1 MGNDFD
7 KELDILEFLKRDG
20 KSRTGVS
27 KNSPKSR
34 PIKYKSI
41 PKKQRYVNNRI
52 MATSEKRQVLVKVI
66 YSKTA
71 KKDGS
76 GSRSK
81 SSYRQGMAS
90 VKRLSEYLEKDAATN
105 FEMKDGNEFEFAS
118 ELDKH
123 IKDEWSPD
131 FTTRKNGSDIM
142 HLVVSTPSGSDRDA
156 TLRAARE
163 FGKEFFEVNDYAFVR
178 HDDTHNP
185 HVHFLV
191 KIKGDDGSRL
201 NLGKKDLEL
210 ARETFAH
217 HAREQGI
224 DVAASRRSW
233 RASDK
238 HFLRRDRKGGD
249 QLMSSSDY
257 YKSKDGGDRSWV
269 DSYNSSLES
278 EIEEFNKI
286 ADVFEGQ
293 GDDSANI
300 LAKRIRAHS
309 KKLEDAIQSKPNEHG
324 RRLKEGKVDDEIKR

>member
-1 MGNDFD
+1 MGNDSGD
-7 KELDILEFLKRDG
+7 ELDILEFLKREG

-27 KNSPKSR
+27 KTASR
-34 PIKYKSI
+34 RRPVKYNSI
-41 PKKQRYVNNRI
+41 PKKQRYINNRI

-71 KKDGS
+71 KNEGG

-105 FEMKDGNEFEFAS
+105 FEMKDGNEFEHAS
-118 ELDKH
+118 ELEDH

-185 HVHFLV
+185 HVHFLI

-224 DVAASRRSW
+224 DVAASRRTW

-238 HFLRRDRKGGD
+238 AFLRRDAEKGD
-249 QLMSSSDY
+249 ERMTSSEY
-257 YKSKDGGDRSWV
+257 YKNKEGGSGAWFDR
-269 DSYNSSLES
+269 YKASLEK
-278 EIEEFNKI
+278 EIAEFDKI
-286 ADVFEGQ
+286 AEVFEKT
-293 GDDSANI
+293 DDSAAKS

-309 KKLEDAIQSKPNEHG
+309 VKIEQKIEYKGREIDGPVDKNNE
-324 RRLKEGKVDDEIKR
+324 EIKR